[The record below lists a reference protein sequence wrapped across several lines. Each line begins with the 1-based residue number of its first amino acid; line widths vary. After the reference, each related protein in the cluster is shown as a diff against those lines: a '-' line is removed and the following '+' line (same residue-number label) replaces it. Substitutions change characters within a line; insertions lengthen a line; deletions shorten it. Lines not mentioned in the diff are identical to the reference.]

1 MNSAVVNY
9 QFKHAKYN
17 RRTHQHIE
25 SEDTKLRKAIKLK
38 GKIVSA
44 WKLGDNTET
53 EQKLLREGKL
63 KITDNG
69 EYEVFSRE
77 ATCGTGEIAFAGDY
91 IKLDSMG
98 FPYPNSSLFFES
110 HHRHIDGELYEQIPT
125 PVYVWFIDD
134 GMCEEIEFLI
144 KSKGLQFNIENPE
157 AYFSA
162 PLWGTILTAGS
173 DAAIQFYSIDRDVD
187 GKITDADYNFVAF
200 NEFMKTYRFL

>member
-53 EQKLLREGKL
+53 EQKLLCEGKL
-63 KITDNG
+63 KITYNG

-125 PVYVWFIDD
+125 PVDVWLHD

-144 KSKGLQFNIENPE
+144 KNKGLKFNTEDSK

-162 PLWGTILTAGS
+162 PLWETILTAEK
-173 DAAIQFYSIDRDVD
+173 DAAIVFYSISRDTD
-187 GKITDADYNFVAF
+187 GTIIDADYNFAAYD
-200 NEFMKTYRFL
+200 EFIKTYRFL